1 MRSWNMKHICVVAR
15 IYYQYNAHMK
25 HICVIARIY
34 ALAYVRT
41 ETIECTLII
50 VKQLRIHHC
59 QRWQNQLTHTVI
71 IFKFLGTTCFF
82 CL

>member
-1 MRSWNMKHICVVAR
+1 MRSWNMKHVCVVAR
-15 IYYQYNAHMK
+15 ICYQYNAHMK

-50 VKQLRIHHC
+50 VKQLRIHQC
-59 QRWQNQLTHTVI
+59 QSEMAKSIDAYGDNI
-71 IFKFLGTTCFF
+71 
-82 CL
+82 